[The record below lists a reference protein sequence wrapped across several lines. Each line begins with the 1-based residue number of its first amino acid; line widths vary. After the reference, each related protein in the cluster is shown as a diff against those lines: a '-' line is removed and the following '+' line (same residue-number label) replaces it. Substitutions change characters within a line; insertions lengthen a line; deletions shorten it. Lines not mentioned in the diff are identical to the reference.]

1 MDWIESIFIHRSL
14 PVIIDNFNIIRIA
27 SSPSKANAPALVDT
41 DAVLSLPIGDKLLK
55 MISGRNAQII
65 QRSGSIENLQLA
77 ACVSLDLRWKL
88 ARELTAEDP
97 LSFLVRKTFNHK
109 YHNNV

>member
-1 MDWIESIFIHRSL
+1 
-14 PVIIDNFNIIRIA
+14 VIIDNFNIIRIA

-41 DAVLSLPIGDKLLK
+41 DAVLSLPIADKLLK

-65 QRSGSIENLQLA
+65 QRSGSIEDLQLA

-97 LSFLVRKTFNHK
+97 LSFLVRKTFDHK
-109 YHNNV
+109 YYNNA